1 MNRISTFIALFLT
14 LGVTA
19 LGTACSGDDDQ
30 QNEPTAQSAELTDA
44 EKRAAEAQQ
53 SPHPVDPSNVTEH
66 TSLVQSCDTCGPLPD
81 PWAKGPLPDPW
92 AKTSSSS
99 GATSTSTSSSTD
111 TSGHK

>member
-1 MNRISTFIALFLT
+1 MNRISTSIALLLT

-19 LGTACSGDDDQ
+19 LGTACGEDDDQ
-30 QNEPTAQSAELTDA
+30 QNEPAAQSAELSDA

-53 SPHPVDPSNVTEH
+53 TPHPVDPTNVTEQ
-66 TSLVQSCDTCGPLPD
+66 TSLVKSCDTCGPLPD

-99 GATSTSTSSSTD
+99 GTSSTSTSTD